1 MREREAGQG
10 EESSRAKVMFQAKSQ
25 GQPAAAG
32 ERWHLQDI
40 LEFVQT

>member
-1 MREREAGQG
+1 
-10 EESSRAKVMFQAKSQ
+10 MFQAKSQ

-40 LEFVQT
+40 LEFVQTWNDVAGAFLLQHAGGTG